1 MNLDNLFNEFH
12 NNNNKITKKQIEY
25 FNNIFDNFELNRIF
39 KEYNINSIDELKYY
53 QVNRI
58 LKYEINITNDEIIII
73 KNFFGKETINIII
86 NIFKKNNI
94 YINNEIKLIL
104 NEDKNDDKNI
114 YKFLF
119 KLKKKDINYIYSEY
133 PYLTFLNNKFKIFT
147 LYNDIPIISNENYEY
162 GYQIKKFNNKND
174 YEKFYYIKF
183 YYWATFDIDN
193 CNFTTVNNL
202 LNKFI
207 NISNKYI
214 FALYETNNGFHIHI
228 MNKKIEYNSSEYK
241 KLSKIL
247 NNDIWYYNYSK
258 ILGYKIRLSKKHN
271 NDFISKFIN
280 YYIPYSLKD
289 FNKNH
294 ECYYYKNIYEQYLN
308 KFKK

>member
-119 KLKKKDINYIYSEY
+119 KLKKKI
-133 PYLTFLNNKFKIFT
+133 
-147 LYNDIPIISNENYEY
+147 
-162 GYQIKKFNNKND
+162 
-174 YEKFYYIKF
+174 
-183 YYWATFDIDN
+183 
-193 CNFTTVNNL
+193 
-202 LNKFI
+202 
-207 NISNKYI
+207 
-214 FALYETNNGFHIHI
+214 
-228 MNKKIEYNSSEYK
+228 
-241 KLSKIL
+241 
-247 NNDIWYYNYSK
+247 
-258 ILGYKIRLSKKHN
+258 
-271 NDFISKFIN
+271 
-280 YYIPYSLKD
+280 
-289 FNKNH
+289 
-294 ECYYYKNIYEQYLN
+294 
-308 KFKK
+308 